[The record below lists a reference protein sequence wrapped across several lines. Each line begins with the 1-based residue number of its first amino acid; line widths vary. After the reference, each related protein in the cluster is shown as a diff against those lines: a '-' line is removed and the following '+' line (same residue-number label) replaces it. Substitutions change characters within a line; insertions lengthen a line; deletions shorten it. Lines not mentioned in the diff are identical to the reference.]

1 VANKETTA
9 VVSREGVDYVMDVA
23 KAAGQDAL
31 TIGLSDEKSAVNFN
45 APGFVAAVMP
55 LRL

>member
-1 VANKETTA
+1 
-9 VVSREGVDYVMDVA
+9 MDVA